1 MIRRRDFLKALTTVT
16 IGCGF
21 APFALATPTTKD
33 HKHRPQTGQTPSQ
46 PYLRK
51 IKYFDRRHGDDIFLK
66 PQDLRVLKKAL
77 RRLFRVQQT
86 VGFGNFYLLSFDD
99 ALKISRTHASIS
111 AFRTAEINF
120 LEKLFYTD
128 ATGYGF
134 YGKKP
139 LNNLTDTLETAR
151 IVKVPNNHNYLYKG
165 ESLETYERI
174 KKDVGDRA
182 VLTSGLRGISK
193 QFLLFLNKTLKS
205 KGNVSMSSRSLAPPG
220 YSYHGIGDFDIGQ
233 VGFGRANF
241 SKRFTQ
247 TVVFKRLQTL
257 DYISLRYPERNC
269 LGVRFEPWHVE
280 VVKDT

>member
-1 MIRRRDFLKALTTVT
+1 MLKRRDFLKTMTTVT
-16 IGCGF
+16 LGCGF
-21 APFALATPTTKD
+21 APLALAAPSTKD
-33 HKHRPQTGQTPSQ
+33 HKHRPKPGQKLSQ
-46 PYLRK
+46 PYLQK
-51 IKYFDRRHGDDIFLK
+51 IKYFNRHHGDDIFLK
-66 PQDLRVLKKAL
+66 PDDLRLLKKAV
-77 RRLFRVQQT
+77 RRLFRIQQT
-86 VGFGNFYLLSFDD
+86 VGFGNFYLLSFDET
-99 ALKISRTHASIS
+99 LKISRTYVSVG
-111 AFRTAEINF
+111 AFRSSEVEF
-120 LEKLFYTD
+120 LEKIFYCD
-128 ATGYGF
+128 ATDYGF

-139 LNNLTDTLETAR
+139 LTNITDTLDPAR

-182 VLTSGLRGISK
+182 TLTSGLRGISK
-193 QFLLFLNKTLKS
+193 QFLLFLNKALKS
-205 KGNVSMSSRSLAPPG
+205 KGNLSMSSRSLAPPG

-233 VGFGRANF
+233 VGFGRANW

-247 TVVFKRLQTL
+247 TPVFKRLQTL